1 MSSSYVTTKEGISI
15 LGSTGSIGVSTLEVI
30 RVNLDKYKIIALTAN
45 NQVDRFFN
53 QCLEFK
59 PEYAVMVDES
69 AAEQL
74 QLKINEADLDIKVLA
89 GHDSLNRVAS
99 LPEIK
104 YVMAAI
110 VGAAGLQSS
119 LAAAKAGK
127 HILLANKESLVMSG
141 ELFMNEVRNHSA
153 VLLPVDSEHNAIFQC
168 LPQNYSSGLNRNG
181 VNKIYLTGSGGP
193 FRETP
198 VAELKNITPDQAC
211 AHPNWSMGR
220 KISVDSATMM
230 NKGLEIIEAKWLFQA
245 SSDQIEVVIHPQSVI
260 HSMVQYKDGSVL
272 AQLGHPD
279 MRTPIA
285 NALAWPNRIESG
297 VTNLDLVS
305 ISRLDFEAP
314 DEKRF
319 PCLRLA
325 RESMEAGGTAC
336 TILNASNEIAVSEFL
351 NLNIRFVDIPKIVE
365 NVLQSVKIQPADS
378 IETIVEC
385 DIRARERARE
395 IINQDVKKVS

>member
-1 MSSSYVTTKEGISI
+1 MSQTLDISKEGISI
-15 LGSTGSIGVSTLEVI
+15 LGSTGSIGVSTLDVI
-30 RVNLDKYKIIALTAN
+30 RINLDKYRVVALTAN
-45 NQVDRFFN
+45 SQVDRFFE

-59 PEYAVMVDES
+59 PQYAVMVNTN
-69 AAEQL
+69 AAKKL
-74 QLKINEADLDIKVLA
+74 QEKFKNAGLTIEVLS
-89 GHDSLNRVAS
+89 GHESLNNVAS
-99 LPEIK
+99 LTEIK

-141 ELFMNEVRNHSA
+141 ELFMNEVKNHSA

-168 LPQNYSSGLNRNG
+168 LPLDSATGLEKIG

-193 FRETP
+193 FRKTP
-198 VAELKNITPDQAC
+198 LSELMAITPDQAC
-211 AHPNWSMGR
+211 AHPNWIMGR

-260 HSMVQYKDGSVL
+260 HSMVQYTDGSVL

-285 NALAWPNRIESG
+285 NALAWPKRIKSG
-297 VTNLDLVS
+297 VADLDLVS
-305 ISRLDFEAP
+305 ISQLDFEAP
-314 DEKRF
+314 DETRF

-336 TILNASNEIAVSEFL
+336 TILNASNEIAVNEFL
-351 NLNIRFVDIPKIVE
+351 NSNIRFIDIPQIVE
-365 NVLQSVKIQPADS
+365 RVLQSVDIQSADS

-385 DIRARERARE
+385 DLHAREKARE
-395 IINQDVKKVS
+395 IINQDMMKVG